1 MIRKLI
7 KIKHSL
13 LEYVNKILLILG
25 TFNNIFDK
33 NCEKSYKFCNVFQ
46 VRFTFYTATHFCS
59 DYIFTTYYSYVLLY
73 SYVVCMYSMLL
84 TKCKM
89 LSRASSLPPVFKK
102 FILLTIY
109 FSRYLQFLLNAIM
122 YQGNY
127 IIEHLFLEDYG
138 IWKCKLLSFAIFVF
152 LNLDALP
159 DKTYEKTCSFDNIFS
174 KLISNCIRLTN
185 IIISNHI
192 CS

>member
-7 KIKHSL
+7 KIKYSL
-13 LEYVNKILLILG
+13 LEYVKKILLILA

-33 NCEKSYKFCNVFQ
+33 NCEKSYKFCNFFQ
-46 VRFTFYTATHFCS
+46 VRFTFYTVTHFFS
-59 DYIFTTYYSYVLLY
+59 GYIYTTNITAIWV
-73 SYVVCMYSMLL
+73 LL

-89 LSRASSLPPVFKK
+89 LPRASSSPPVFKK

-138 IWKCKLLSFAIFVF
+138 IWKCKLFSFAIFVF
-152 LNLDALP
+152 SNLDAF
-159 DKTYEKTCSFDNIFS
+159 T
-174 KLISNCIRLTN
+174 R
-185 IIISNHI
+185 
-192 CS
+192 

>member
-13 LEYVNKILLILG
+13 LEYANKILLILP

-46 VRFTFYTATHFCS
+46 VRFTFYSHALLFWLHI
-59 DYIFTTYYSYVLLY
+59 YNKYYRYVLLY
-73 SYVVCMYSMLL
+73 SYIVCMYSMLL

-89 LSRASSLPPVFKK
+89 LSRAYSLPPVFKK
-102 FILLTIY
+102 FILLTTY
-109 FSRYLQFLLNAIM
+109 FSRYLQFLLNAIT

-138 IWKCKLLSFAIFVF
+138 IWKCKLLSFAIFLF
-152 LNLDALP
+152 SNLDALP
-159 DKTYEKTCSFDNIFS
+159 DKTYEKTCSFYNIFS
-174 KLISNCIRLTN
+174 KLISNCIRLT
-185 IIISNHI
+185 SFWAL
-192 CS
+192 